1 MVLALLLIGC
11 GIYLLIQTVRM
22 KLTGV
27 IPKGLINIK
36 INLER
41 SHDKEGYIKYMF
53 PRGIIFGAIL
63 IVCAA
68 VLLISEFV
76 AVSPFIMLPAE
87 LLYIAGIIYYAI
99 ISVKAQNR
107 FLF

>member
-1 MVLALLLIGC
+1 MVLALLLLGC
-11 GIYLLIQTVRM
+11 GIYLLIQTIRM

-27 IPKGLINIK
+27 IPRGLINIK

-41 SHDKEGYIKYMF
+41 SHDKEGYIRYMY
-53 PRGIIFGAIL
+53 PRGIVFGAIL
-63 IVCAA
+63 IVCAS
-68 VLLISEFV
+68 VLLASEFV
-76 AVSPFIMLPAE
+76 AVSPFIMLASE
-87 LLYIAGIIYYAI
+87 VLYIAGIIYYAV

>member
-1 MVLALLLIGC
+1 MVLSLVLIGC
-11 GIYLLIQTVRM
+11 GIYLLIQTIRM
-22 KLTGV
+22 KQTGV
-27 IPKGLINIK
+27 IPRGLINVK

-41 SHDKEGYIKYMF
+41 THDKEGYINYMF

-63 IVCAA
+63 IVCAS
-68 VLLISEFV
+68 VLLASEFV
-76 AVSPFIMLPAE
+76 AVSPFIMLASE
-87 LLYIAGIIYYAI
+87 LLYIGGIIYYAV